1 MGILGAHTNP
11 LEVMSGTTS
20 SIIYFENNYFLF
32 CLISNSYKKIY
43 ILMIVKI
50 YFNVW
55 QISKYKVPI
64 HV

>member
-11 LEVMSGTTS
+11 FEVKSGTTS
-20 SIIYFENNYFLF
+20 GIIYFENNYFL
-32 CLISNSYKKIY
+32 CCHISNSYKKK
-43 ILMIVKI
+43 ILMIVRI
-50 YFNVW
+50 YFNVL